1 MRTWISAMGFVRG
14 VLKSISPPSPDVE
27 KTSGVVLASLK
38 ACNVHKE
45 YVSAFRS
52 LRPCRAVVLNI
63 RDGSRTRLAVGDF
76 AMNL

>member
-1 MRTWISAMGFVRG
+1 M
-14 VLKSISPPSPDVE
+14 LKT
-27 KTSGVVLASLK
+27 TSGVVLASLK

-52 LRPCRAVVLNI
+52 LRPCRTVVLNI